1 MNTWDAL
8 TSRRNVRQ
16 FDDRPIDGEDLDA
29 ILEAGRRSP
38 SSKNWQPWDFV
49 VVTDRDQLAEMAA
62 DWTGTGHVAGSA
74 AAVALVASV
83 PRDQHE
89 RHRTHYDLGQA
100 TMAMMVAAADR
111 GIGSGHAAVTNQ
123 ERMAAILGLPDGKE
137 VIYLLDFGYPADR
150 PLQPIKRPNRRSF
163 DEVVHRGR
171 W

>member
-1 MNTWDAL
+1 METWDAL
-8 TSRRNVRQ
+8 TSRRNVRT
-16 FDDRPIDGEDLDA
+16 FADRAIADEDLDA

-49 VVTDRDQLAEMAA
+49 VVTDRAQLAEMAA

-83 PRDQHE
+83 PNDQHE

-100 TMAMMVAAADR
+100 SMAMMLAAADR
-111 GIGSGHAAVTNQ
+111 GIGSGHAAVTNA
-123 ERMAAILGLPDGKE
+123 ERMAQILGLPEGKE

-150 PLQPIKRPNRRSF
+150 PLQPIKRPNRRAF
-163 DEVVHRGR
+163 DDVVHRGR